1 MTSLAKLVSSG
12 FSKSS
17 ASAKKPRAVIDP
29 ERYPMSLASTNTHA
43 HTGKFINA
51 HTYTHKQAH
60 THIHAYTHVYMCT
73 HIHTQPHTHA
83 CMLTCTH
90 THIYMHNDTYSINL
104 IVTC

>member
-51 HTYTHKQAH
+51 HTNTHRQAH

-73 HIHTQPHTHA
+73 HIHTQPHTRMHA
-83 CMLTCTH
+83 HMH
-90 THIYMHNDTYSINL
+90 THSYIHAQ
-104 IVTC
+104 